1 MTESRVPG
9 ADSDDDFEPAE
20 PLRDAGWI
28 DQFVEEDLPAIP
40 SYTVEPGGVVYLVGA
55 GPGDPGLL
63 TVRGRE
69 LLDVCD
75 VIVYDALVDPSL
87 LQRRDATRPPPELL
101 DVGKR
106 GGDPKSA
113 RQDDINAMLIRLAR
127 DGKSVVRLKGGDPF
141 IFGRGSEEAQALA
154 EAGVQFEV
162 IPGITAGI
170 AAPAYAGIPVT
181 HRGLA
186 TSVTF
191 VTGHEDPEK
200 PGTQTNWAALAQAG
214 GTLVLYMGV
223 KRLPA
228 IARALTANGLPA
240 EIPAAAIEWGTYG
253 RQRTITATLGTLTD
267 ASREAGLQAPVIV
280 VIGWSVVLRDEIAW
294 FDRRPLFGYRIV
306 VTRPAQGS
314 GLADRLRSLGADV
327 LSVPATRIEPLN
339 YTALDEAIS
348 TIEDYQW
355 MVFTS
360 RNAVRYVWERLRQAQ
375 LDARALAGMRIA
387 VIGSA
392 TAAALL
398 EYGIVADVVPER
410 FVGEGV
416 IEALRLRG
424 DVDGARVL
432 YATAEGA
439 RDVLP
444 NGLAEL
450 GAEVDMIP
458 IYRSVPDDTGA
469 EPLRLTLEADE
480 VDLITFTSAS
490 TVDGFV
496 RAVGPDAAARA
507 PAVSIGPVTSTAARE
522 AGLEVVAEG
531 DPSTIDGLVSA
542 VLAWARVN
550 APRRLSGHAVRAALG
565 AAPPLIGDDS

>member
-1 MTESRVPG
+1 MSDPLLPY
-9 ADSDDDFEPAE
+9 DSSDDESEPTDPA
-20 PLRDAGWI
+20 LDTGWVDRFI
-28 DQFVEEDLPAIP
+28 EEDLPTVP

-75 VIVYDALVDPSL
+75 TIVHDALVDASL
-87 LQRRDATRPPPELL
+87 LERRDPTRPPPELL

-113 RQDDINAMLIRLAR
+113 RQDDINALLVRLAR

-141 IFGRGSEEAQALA
+141 VFGRGSEEAQALA
-154 EAGVQFEV
+154 EAGVRFEV
-162 IPGITAGI
+162 IPGVTAGI

-191 VTGHEDPEK
+191 VTGHEDPDK
-200 PGTQTNWAALAQAG
+200 AGTQTNWAALAQAG

-228 IARALTANGLPA
+228 IARALTENGLPA

-253 RQRTITATLGTLTD
+253 RQRTITATLGTLTE
-267 ASREAGLQAPVIV
+267 ACREAALQAPVLM

-294 FDRRPLFGYRIV
+294 FDRRPLFGYRVV

-327 LSVPATRIEPLN
+327 LSVPSTRIEPMDF
-339 YTALDEAIS
+339 TALDEAI
-348 TIEDYQW
+348 TVLDEYQW
-355 MVFTS
+355 LVFTS
-360 RNAVRYVWERLRQAQ
+360 RNAVRYFWERLRQAQ
-375 LDARALAGMRIA
+375 LDARALNGLRIA

-392 TAAALL
+392 TAGALL

-416 IEALRLRG
+416 IEALRLRD
-424 DVDGARVL
+424 DVDGSRVL

-458 IYRSVPDDTGA
+458 IYRSVPDETGA
-469 EPLRLTLEADE
+469 QPLREALVADE
-480 VDLITFTSAS
+480 VDLVTFTSAS

-496 RAVGPDAAARA
+496 RAVGIEAASRA
-507 PAVSIGPVTSTAARE
+507 PAVSIGPVTTTAAHE
-522 AGLEVVAEG
+522 AGLEVVTEG
-531 DPSTIDGLVSA
+531 DPSTIDGLVA
-542 VLAWARVN
+542 ALLAWARVN
-550 APRRLSGHAVRAALG
+550 TPRRLSGHLVG
-565 AAPPLIGDDS
+565 AGVGPEPTPRGGV